1 MDKSVKKSIKLY
13 LDGKQVEGSVNAI
26 NSEVRKLTKEMNK
39 LTIGTDEYE
48 KKAKEIANLKG
59 ILQAHR
65 KEITQTNKD
74 FVSFNDKLGMVFQK
88 FKDGAA
94 VNGTDSE
101 AFKT

>member
-48 KKAKEIANLKG
+48 KKNLSS
-59 ILQAHR
+59 A
-65 KEITQTNKD
+65 
-74 FVSFNDKLGMVFQK
+74 S
-88 FKDGAA
+88 
-94 VNGTDSE
+94 
-101 AFKT
+101 